1 MNRKTRVRT
10 IKELLVRKKEFLLI
24 CKILDNL
31 KINYFLQTGILLGAI
46 RDNDFIKW
54 DWDIEISVFAEEFYP
69 YIDIIAKKLKKNN
82 FNIIKI
88 IKDKKKAKIDFYGKY
103 PIDVTGYTIFAWN
116 YSRRNDFFW
125 RNEFKVPSEF
135 LKKLSTINFLGRQ
148 FKCPNNPQEY
158 LKYAYGNWRKPLKTS
173 NKALYFSKKFRN
185 NNKYLFISITQI
197 IKKILYFFFKRI
209 MLFYNQF
216 FK

>member
-1 MNRKTRVRT
+1 MNKKTRVRT
-10 IKELLVRKKEFLLI
+10 IKELFVRKKKFLLI

-46 RDNDFIKW
+46 RD
-54 DWDIEISVFAEEFYP
+54 
-69 YIDIIAKKLKKNN
+69 
-82 FNIIKI
+82 
-88 IKDKKKAKIDFYGKY
+88 
-103 PIDVTGYTIFAWN
+103 
-116 YSRRNDFFW
+116 NDFFW

-197 IKKILYFFFKRI
+197 IKKILYFFF
-209 MLFYNQF
+209 
-216 FK
+216 